1 MPLFGRLIRPN
12 ASVRIE
18 AVTYSR
24 DSSGGLV
31 ESYGTVLESGVPV
44 LVSGIAG
51 SRDGRFDGRNQ
62 PLTGTCS
69 GDSANLARS
78 DVRLYFESPSLSV
91 IHGVY
96 AEVVSSAPHGA
107 TDSRLLGFSWYTA
120 RWSQLPTGPLPAG

>member
-1 MPLFGRLIRPN
+1 MALFGRLIRAN
-12 ASVRIE
+12 ATVRIE
-18 AVTYSR
+18 AVTYTR

-31 ESYGTVLESGVPV
+31 ESYGAVLESGVPV

-62 PLTGTCS
+62 PLTGTCTGES
-69 GDSANLARS
+69 PNLARS

-120 RWSQLPTGPLPAG
+120 RWSQLSTGALPAG

>member
-1 MPLFGRLIRPN
+1 MALFSRLLKPN
-12 ASVRIE
+12 ATVRIE
-18 AVTYSR
+18 AVTYTR

-31 ESYGTVLESGVPV
+31 ESYNTVLESGVPV

-69 GDSANLARS
+69 GESANLARP

-91 IHGVY
+91 IRGVY
-96 AEVVSSAPHGA
+96 AEVVSSAPHGS
-107 TDSRLLGFSWYTA
+107 TDSRLLGYEWFTA